1 MIDGVYV
8 YCVDLPDGV
17 NEMVTPCE
25 DGYTVYIDAKQTRE
39 GMRESYDHAMKHI
52 RERDH
57 DKNITAD
64 EIEAEARK

>member
-17 NEMVTPCE
+17 NEMVAPCE
-25 DGYTVYIDAKQTRE
+25 DGYTIYIDAKQTRE
-39 GMRESYDHAMKHI
+39 GMKESYDHAMKHI

-57 DKNITAD
+57 DKNMTAD